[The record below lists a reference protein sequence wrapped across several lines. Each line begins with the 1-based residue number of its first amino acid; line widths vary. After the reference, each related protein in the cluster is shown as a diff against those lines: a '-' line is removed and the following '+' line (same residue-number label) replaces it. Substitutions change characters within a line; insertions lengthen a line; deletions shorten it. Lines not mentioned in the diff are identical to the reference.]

1 MCFCLAAPVNEMP
14 TLIMIKEVQSV
25 LEGISVSDVDEDLTQ
40 MELNSSSCELIYN
53 EGSEASHVSIPLT
66 GTGPQAV
73 ENLVYKCAPNL
84 ADSTDSFN
92 VTSRDS
98 ESGETKPEMTITLKS
113 KLIFTILLKKA
124 SSNWFSLP
132 QATFHTETN
141 VL

>member
-1 MCFCLAAPVNEMP
+1 MNVHHVLEV
-14 TLIMIKEVQSV
+14 LDKILGSVQSA
-25 LEGISVSDVDEDLTQ
+25 LGGISVSHVDEDLTH
-40 MELNSSSCELIYN
+40 MELSSSSCELIYN